1 VKSRLVAGAA
11 LLILS
16 AAGAAATDTVVMDGQ
31 VSLARPLMVIPPQF
45 PKGLPPPT
53 EPVEVSVRGVMSA
66 EGRLLEPVVTAAIG
80 NEAFARAVSE
90 VVADWRFIPAIDRT
104 CRPVEQEALLLV
116 WFGARDGAPTV
127 HVSTPSDKMGPAW
140 PRVKGTTTLVRKT
153 EPRIEYPARLN
164 YAGIE
169 GIAVV
174 LLKVARSGEVL
185 DASLRAVSPVDDF
198 GYPALRGLQRIAF
211 EPFETE
217 PPGLEA
223 ICGEYIVNYCISYKD
238 VRVAHPHCDAVRG
251 KR

>member
-1 VKSRLVAGAA
+1 MKSRLVAGAA

-16 AAGAAATDTVVMDGQ
+16 AASAAATDTVVMDGQ
-31 VSLARPLMVIPPQF
+31 VSLARPLLVIPPQF
-45 PKGLPPPT
+45 PKGLPPLR

-66 EGRLLEPVVTAAIG
+66 EGRLLEPVVTAPIG
-80 NEAFARAVSE
+80 NEAFVRAVSD
-90 VVADWRFIPAIDRT
+90 VVSDWRFIPAIDRA
-104 CRPVEQEALLLV
+104 CKPVEQESLLLV
-116 WFGARDGAPTV
+116 WFGTREGAPSV
-127 HVSTPSDKMGPAW
+127 QVSSASEKAGPAW
-140 PRVKGTTTLVRKT
+140 PRVKGTATLVRKM
-153 EPRIEYPARLN
+153 EPRIEYPPRLN

-185 DASLRAVSPVDDF
+185 DTSLRAVSPVDDF

-217 PPGLEA
+217 PPGLDA
-223 ICGEYIVNYCISYKD
+223 ICGEYIVNYCISYKN
-238 VRVAHPHCDAVRG
+238 VHVAHPHCDALRE